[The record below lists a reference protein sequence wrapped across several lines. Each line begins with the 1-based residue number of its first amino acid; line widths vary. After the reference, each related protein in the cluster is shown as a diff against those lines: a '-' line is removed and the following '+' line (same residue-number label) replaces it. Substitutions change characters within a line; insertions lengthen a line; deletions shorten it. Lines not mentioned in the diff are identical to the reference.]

1 VKSVFGVR
9 NKMAKQNTLLVD
21 IGNSSVKWHLIT
33 AAATKKIPV
42 MLQQQYPK
50 DISKSSFIQYWEM
63 LDKPEKVVVSCVA
76 NKHTWQALE
85 QACEELWSIKV
96 ERITSVKE
104 GFGIVNA
111 YKQASDLGSDRWCAM
126 IGALHVI
133 ESGFIVVDCGSAIT
147 IDVVSQLGK
156 HLGGYILPG
165 FSMMKQSLGMHTAEV
180 QVDLDFIT
188 PILTPSNSTQGCVDS
203 AIYLSVIKLIETVF
217 EQQEKQGKEVQCV
230 LTGGDAA
237 LVAKL
242 LSIKYVMMPELV
254 LDGLAIIAGVGL
266 ENN

>member
-104 GFGIVNA
+104 GFG
-111 YKQASDLGSDRWCAM
+111 
-126 IGALHVI
+126 
-133 ESGFIVVDCGSAIT
+133 IVVDCGSAIT